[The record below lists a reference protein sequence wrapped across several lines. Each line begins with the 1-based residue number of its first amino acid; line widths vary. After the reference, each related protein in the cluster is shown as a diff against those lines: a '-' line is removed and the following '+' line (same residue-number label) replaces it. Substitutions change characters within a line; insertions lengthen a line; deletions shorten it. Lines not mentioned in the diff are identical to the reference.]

1 MSERTASGVHIT
13 SLRTLVVVWIA
24 LLIGTWLTVT
34 ATYFDF
40 GSLNLWIGLGIATG
54 KALLVALY
62 FMHMRWDRPFNAFVF
77 VTAFAFLALFI
88 GLAMMDSA
96 HYQDVVIP
104 GYAPALQQ

>member
-1 MSERTASGVHIT
+1 MSEQTVDGVHIT

-40 GSLNLWIGLGIATG
+40 GSLNLWIGLAIATG

-77 VTAFAFLALFI
+77 LTAFAFLALFI
-88 GLAMMDSA
+88 GLALMDTA